1 MVHELRSM
9 VEAITQL
16 KDRALVFSA
25 LWLKGRRV
33 SVVRI
38 QLQKNTEFR
47 ALIRDQSRALGSGE
61 ETIFVINNL
70 HVDCGSLL
78 PLSNPQPAVD
88 NRGKHEHPSA
98 RLVWQQAA
106 PTKAAAACRSPRRKV
121 SLGPIQTH
129 LNEAQPSPHSA

>member
-33 SVVRI
+33 SVVRVHFPGEHRI
-38 QLQKNTEFR
+38 PG
-47 ALIRDQSRALGSGE
+47 LIRNQSPALDACG

-70 HVDCGSLL
+70 HLDCGSLL

-98 RLVWQQAA
+98 PLVWQQAA
-106 PTKAAAACRSPRRKV
+106 RTKAAAGCRSPSRKL
-121 SLGPIQTH
+121 SLAGH
-129 LNEAQPSPHSA
+129 PSTSQ